1 MDKKNLC
8 YLLGGVVVGG
18 TLGVLATI
26 VLLKKKFL
34 KELDRRVDEME
45 AYYKRT
51 DEYDK
56 RKRDVRIRK
65 DESKEE
71 VDICKATDCKEG
83 DLKNYAKAYR
93 DLVENNYVVKEGKLK
108 LASDEELLAEQE
120 YPEED
125 PEELDEEEQAMF
137 ESHLKER
144 GRDPRIISF
153 EKMGELDPSYDNQ
166 TLFYYMYDETVTDED
181 GNVIDEPNLLLGNT
195 LGKYGFADNQEKTIY
210 VQNFQLRT
218 VYEVVKEWKTFEY

>member
-71 VDICKATDCKEG
+71 VDICKPTDCKEG
-83 DLKNYAKAYR
+83 DQKNYAKAYR
-93 DLVENNYVVKEGKLK
+93 DLVEDNYVVKEGKLK

-181 GNVIDEPNLLLGNT
+181 GNVIDEPNLLLGKT